1 MLNAVN
7 RKYSKALQ
15 QRLQEQIQEGTV
27 QVSRKRK
34 QFHLFQKQLP
44 TQEERLQREKQ
55 ELEEKKKEAV
65 STLEELQ
72 RQERELLLQNASL
85 VRSRGRRS
93 LSLFEENKDDG
104 WLKEIRSAIKR
115 HRKFKRSLEQKNKEV
130 L

>member
-7 RKYSKALQ
+7 RKYSKTLQ

-34 QFHLFQKQLP
+34 QFHLFQKQP
-44 TQEERLQREKQ
+44 PNQEERLQREKQ

-72 RQERELLLQNASL
+72 RQERELLLQNTSL